1 MASSHQPANAQ
12 VIAKIE
18 AVFENIADSLLD
30 EENPS
35 VPVNDIFIP
44 LRYKKHASHDA
55 TTSSLIDTVPSD
67 DITKVFFPARG
78 RPKKAWRFS
87 TNFHC
92 RDQAMALIGITAV
105 VIRILDLIHEAL
117 CDNVVVSKRYVSTT
131 LCPSIWIIIESGSR

>member
-1 MASSHQPANAQ
+1 MPIVVIALISHIIIALMASSHQPVNAQ

-44 LRYKKHASHDA
+44 LRYKKHASNND
-55 TTSSLIDTVPSD
+55 TTSSLLDTVPSD
-67 DITKVFFPARG
+67 DITNVFFPAKG

-87 TNFHC
+87 TSYHDS
-92 RDQAMALIGITAV
+92 DQAMALIGITAV
-105 VIRILDLIHEAL
+105 IVRILDLIHEAL
-117 CDNVVVSKRYVSTT
+117 CDNVIVSKR
-131 LCPSIWIIIESGSR
+131 